1 VYDALGGA
9 RQAYVLHSGFWVTWT
24 NRGGPLSSLGMPIT
38 NEYTQGPSETPYSE
52 ARQDFQLGYLYYK
65 QGANPEITVHTY
77 PVCAPGWTEQ
87 GWDPSVSYRIAQK
100 YERYEA
106 RNVYGEATSVA
117 RRDGTVWKQTF
128 QYGFIAVP
136 VEYTAGRVY
145 AQEAEPDT
153 SSSLYDPSS
162 FIWTSVDLTSLTPV
176 EYIDTDSSLASYI
189 NPFSG
194 RWHVLLNGRNQR
206 IYLLTLNSVGTV
218 LGSLDVTAQ
227 TPLEYAA
234 PATSPSGYV
243 DVASG
248 KHHLVFMGRNGR
260 IQEADFHPNTG
271 WTSRDLTSLAS
282 VPYGDLQSEPY
293 GYPDPLIPGLRYVVF
308 TAENRRI
315 QEFTIEEDARGN
327 ILAVSASDLTSLAPV
342 PYAASG
348 TSPFAFG
355 NETTG
360 ERFVIFT
367 GENRRIQEFLFHPT
381 SRSWSSLDLTSLAP
395 VEYADPTSEPIGY
408 FDPFTGNQRVLFT
421 GIDQRIYQLEQDAI
435 THQWSSLDLSAQAAV
450 AYAALGSHPSCFTDP
465 FQGLQHVVFLGENA
479 RVQHLIFDPV
489 SHVWT
494 SEDLTSRIPVEY
506 AQLPSSPT
514 SFLHPFSRNQFV
526 LFSGNNAR
534 IQQMKF
540 GQ

>member
-1 VYDALGGA
+1 MFRIVILAFLFLCAFAPNVSATLSMSSPWMAGDRWQASGECDGSYYGEDAHQYPLQYGIDFNLAPPHCTNDSMYPILAVYDGTVSFVGWSDGYGYLVKIDHGSIAGVNVTTFYAHFHENNPFAVVNGEHVQRGQVIGFCGTSGKSSGTHLHFELRENGVSVPVSLDGHYYCENKSDPECKGYTLVSRNAFVFNRAYDLFGSSLIGLPEYDMWDINKARSLNPHHPWYSAWNPSDLYRSGGIPRNCYIQHLDGGTFWDSAIVYDALGGA

-38 NEYTQGPSETPYSE
+38 NEYTQGPSETPYFE
-52 ARQDFQLGYLYYK
+52 ARQDLQLGYLYYK

-260 IQEADFHPNTG
+260 IQEADFHPN
-271 WTSRDLTSLAS
+271 
-282 VPYGDLQSEPY
+282 
-293 GYPDPLIPGLRYVVF
+293 
-308 TAENRRI
+308 
-315 QEFTIEEDARGN
+315 
-327 ILAVSASDLTSLAPV
+327 
-342 PYAASG
+342 
-348 TSPFAFG
+348 
-355 NETTG
+355 
-360 ERFVIFT
+360 
-367 GENRRIQEFLFHPT
+367 
-381 SRSWSSLDLTSLAP
+381 
-395 VEYADPTSEPIGY
+395 
-408 FDPFTGNQRVLFT
+408 
-421 GIDQRIYQLEQDAI
+421 
-435 THQWSSLDLSAQAAV
+435 
-450 AYAALGSHPSCFTDP
+450 
-465 FQGLQHVVFLGENA
+465 
-479 RVQHLIFDPV
+479 
-489 SHVWT
+489 
-494 SEDLTSRIPVEY
+494 
-506 AQLPSSPT
+506 
-514 SFLHPFSRNQFV
+514 
-526 LFSGNNAR
+526 
-534 IQQMKF
+534 K
-540 GQ
+540 